1 MNPAKSAQLAP
12 SISRSFIKSNKSTFR
27 LDITSV
33 PKKYLLKNCFAI
45 FCFVIA
51 CTAGSDSFARS
62 WQSSDYIKQ
71 SFYEV
76 ALGSEYG
83 DHVNNG
89 LRKWQQPL
97 RIYVEHQVPDK
108 ALHQELL
115 MAQISH
121 LSTITKLDIEL
132 TSNKAQ
138 ANVHYYFT
146 NQAKLKPLVL
156 KKLGAKAVEHLLG
169 SACIASIKTT
179 KDNQI
184 VFAYIFIPVDLARF
198 HGKLVSC
205 IVEEIT
211 QALGLVRDSDLVF
224 PSIFNDRS
232 KNALLTGL
240 DEILLRL
247 LSEES
252 IKPGMTKQ
260 QLEPL
265 LSAILKRYR
274 AAGLIKSAQQR
285 VIKGKLYKML
295 GYRRTE

>member
-1 MNPAKSAQLAP
+1 MHRVAIDSLSTGYLA
-12 SISRSFIKSNKSTFR
+12 IS
-27 LDITSV
+27 
-33 PKKYLLKNCFAI
+33 YLVI
-45 FCFVIA
+45 ICFVIT
-51 CTAGSDSFARS
+51 CTVSFGSQANS
-62 WQSSDYIKQ
+62 WQSSEYIKK

-83 DHVNNG
+83 DHVNDG

-115 MAQISH
+115 IAQISH
-121 LSTITKLDIEL
+121 LSAITNLDIEL
-132 TSNKAQ
+132 TNNKAQ

-156 KKLGAKAVEHLLG
+156 KKLGAKAAEHLF
-169 SACIASIKTT
+169 SSVCIASIKTN
-179 KDNQI
+179 KKNHI

-198 HGKLVSC
+198 HGKLISC

-211 QALGLVRDSDLVF
+211 QTLGLVRDSDLVF

-252 IKPGMTKQ
+252 IKPAMTKQ

-285 VIKGKLYKML
+285 VIKGKLYQML
-295 GYRRTE
+295 GYRRAK